1 MSSSSLNNPTPQPSS
16 ATVPCGS
23 PQGSSHPSSLI
34 SRPSPFGEPEGA
46 LGQPEG
52 ALGLP
57 EGAPLFPREFED
69 YTRRLF
75 GDGRWERYLSSFGEE
90 PPVSVRYNP
99 LKQHLLSEGDDDLR
113 VSSPVPWCRNAYYLS
128 ERPDFTLDPLFHAG
142 LYYVQEA
149 SSMFLDEVLRQLLS
163 LPHPSSATVPCG
175 SPQGSPHPSSL
186 GSRPSPLGEPEGAL
200 GKPEGAVLDLCAAPG
215 GKSTLLRAAL
225 PEDTTL
231 YSNEVNRKRANIL
244 YENILKQGYPNVV
257 VTSCSSEDYGRSGED
272 FDIILTDVPCSGE
285 GMFRKDPETIG
296 EWSLSNVMKCSQ
308 LQREIVA
315 DVWPR
320 LKAGGLLIYSTCT
333 FNLHENEENVLWIL
347 RTLGGELL
355 PVEVKPE
362 WNITPS
368 LLPELEGPVYR
379 FIPGITRGEGLFMA
393 VIRKAGSD
401 NDSVNENDNRNEIRN
416 ARLRKS
422 SFQLSRAVMHPDILY
437 PSPSALGTNDKAS
450 AASKSAASKSAAP
463 TSADAPMV
471 PLTRMQAL
479 QYLHREALVL
489 PPDTPRGIVIVTY
502 RGLPLGYAKNIGSR
516 ANNLYPQEWRIR
528 KDIKVKSEE

>member
-1 MSSSSLNNPTPQPSS
+1 MSSSSLNNHSTQPSS

-23 PQGSSHPSSLI
+23 PQGSSHPSSLG
-34 SRPSPFGEPEGA
+34 SRPSPLGEPEGV
-46 LGQPEG
+46 LGK
-52 ALGLP
+52 P
-57 EGAPLFPREFED
+57 EGAPLFPREFEE

-149 SSMFLDEVLRQLLS
+149 SSMFLDEVLRQLIP

-175 SPQGSPHPSSL
+175 SPQGSPHPSSATVPC
-186 GSRPSPLGEPEGAL
+186 GSPQGARGL
-200 GKPEGAVLDLCAAPG
+200 VLDLCAAPG

-225 PEDTTL
+225 PEDATL

-393 VIRKAGSD
+393 VIRKAGCD

-437 PSPSALGTNDKAS
+437 PSPSAQVTNDKAPV
-450 AASKSAASKSAAP
+450 ASKSAASKSAAP
-463 TSADAPMV
+463 TSADAPTV

-528 KDIKVKSEE
+528 KQI

>member
-1 MSSSSLNNPTPQPSS
+1 MSSSSLNNP

-23 PQGSSHPSSLI
+23 PQGSSHPSSLG
-34 SRPSPFGEPEGA
+34 SRPSPLGKPEGA
-46 LGQPEG
+46 LGKPEG
-52 ALGLP
+52 ASP
-57 EGAPLFPREFED
+57 SFPREFEE

-90 PPVSVRYNP
+90 LPVSVRYNP

-149 SSMFLDEVLRQLLS
+149 SSMFLDEVLRQLIP

-175 SPQGSPHPSSL
+175 SPQGSPHPSSATVPC
-186 GSRPSPLGEPEGAL
+186 GSPEGARGL
-200 GKPEGAVLDLCAAPG
+200 VLDLCAAPG

-257 VTSCSSEDYGRSGED
+257 VTSCSSEDYGKSGEN

-401 NDSVNENDNRNEIRN
+401 NDSVNENDNCNEIRN

-422 SFQLSRAVMHPDILY
+422 SFQLTRAVMHPDILY
-437 PSPSALGTNDKAS
+437 PSPSAQGTNDKA
-450 AASKSAASKSAAP
+450 P
-463 TSADAPMV
+463 ADAPTV

-528 KDIKVKSEE
+528 KQIYNH

>member
-1 MSSSSLNNPTPQPSS
+1 MSSSSLNNPTTQPSS
-16 ATVPCGS
+16 ATVTCGS
-23 PQGSSHPSSLI
+23 PQGSPQPSSLG
-34 SRPSPFGEPEGA
+34 SRPSPLGELEGALGKPEGA
-46 LGQPEG
+46 LGK
-52 ALGLP
+52 L
-57 EGAPLFPREFED
+57 EGAPLFPREFEE

-149 SSMFLDEVLRQLLS
+149 SSMFLDEVLRQLIP

-175 SPQGSPHPSSL
+175 SPQGARGL
-186 GSRPSPLGEPEGAL
+186 
-200 GKPEGAVLDLCAAPG
+200 VLDLCAAPG

-225 PEDTTL
+225 PEDATL

-257 VTSCSSEDYGRSGED
+257 VTSCSSEDYGRSGEE

-437 PSPSALGTNDKAS
+437 PSPSAQGTKDKA
-450 AASKSAASKSAAP
+450 P
-463 TSADAPMV
+463 ADAPTV

>member
-1 MSSSSLNNPTPQPSS
+1 MSSSSLNNPTPQPS
-16 ATVPCGS
+16 A
-23 PQGSSHPSSLI
+23 LI
-34 SRPSPFGEPEGA
+34 SRPSPLRE
-46 LGQPEG
+46 
-52 ALGLP
+52 P
-57 EGAPLFPREFED
+57 EGAPLFPREFEE

-99 LKQHLLSEGDDDLR
+99 LKHHLLSEGDDDLR

-149 SSMFLDEVLRQLLS
+149 SSMFLDEVLRQLIP

-175 SPQGSPHPSSL
+175 SPQGARGL
-186 GSRPSPLGEPEGAL
+186 
-200 GKPEGAVLDLCAAPG
+200 VLDLCAAPG

-225 PEDTTL
+225 PEDATL

-257 VTSCSSEDYGRSGED
+257 VTSCSSEDYGRSGEN

-393 VIRKAGSD
+393 VIRKTGSD

-437 PSPSALGTNDKAS
+437 PSPSVQGTKDKA
-450 AASKSAASKSAAP
+450 P
-463 TSADAPMV
+463 ADAPTV

-528 KDIKVKSEE
+528 KQIFNNH

>member
-1 MSSSSLNNPTPQPSS
+1 MSSSSLNNPT
-16 ATVPCGS
+16 TLG
-23 PQGSSHPSSLI
+23 
-34 SRPSPFGEPEGA
+34 SRPSPLGEPEGA
-46 LGQPEG
+46 LGKPEG
-52 ALGLP
+52 V
-57 EGAPLFPREFED
+57 PLFPREFEE

-163 LPHPSSATVPCG
+163 PHVSPPWG
-175 SPQGSPHPSSL
+175 SWRGL
-186 GSRPSPLGEPEGAL
+186 
-200 GKPEGAVLDLCAAPG
+200 VLDLCAAPG

-225 PEDTTL
+225 PEDATL

-401 NDSVNENDNRNEIRN
+401 NDSVNENLNANLN
-416 ARLRKS
+416 ARSRKS

-437 PSPSALGTNDKAS
+437 PSPSAQGTKDKA
-450 AASKSAASKSAAP
+450 P
-463 TSADAPMV
+463 ADAPTV
-471 PLTRMQAL
+471 PLTRTQAL

-528 KDIKVKSEE
+528 KQI

>member
-1 MSSSSLNNPTPQPSS
+1 
-16 ATVPCGS
+16 
-23 PQGSSHPSSLI
+23 
-34 SRPSPFGEPEGA
+34 
-46 LGQPEG
+46 
-52 ALGLP
+52 
-57 EGAPLFPREFED
+57 
-69 YTRRLF
+69 
-75 GDGRWERYLSSFGEE
+75 
-90 PPVSVRYNP
+90 
-99 LKQHLLSEGDDDLR
+99 
-113 VSSPVPWCRNAYYLS
+113 
-128 ERPDFTLDPLFHAG
+128 
-142 LYYVQEA
+142 
-149 SSMFLDEVLRQLLS
+149 MFLDEVLRKLLS

-175 SPQGSPHPSSL
+175 SPQGS
-186 GSRPSPLGEPEGAL
+186 GARGL
-200 GKPEGAVLDLCAAPG
+200 VLDLCAAPG

-225 PEDTTL
+225 PEDATL

-401 NDSVNENDNRNEIRN
+401 NDSVNENDNRNDNRNEIRN

-437 PSPSALGTNDKAS
+437 PSPSVQGTKDKAS
-450 AASKSAASKSAAP
+450 ADAP
-463 TSADAPMV
+463 TV

-528 KDIKVKSEE
+528 KQIYNH

>member
-1 MSSSSLNNPTPQPSS
+1 MSSSSLNNHTTQ
-16 ATVPCGS
+16 
-23 PQGSSHPSSLI
+23 PSSLI
-34 SRPSPFGEPEGA
+34 SLPSPLGKPEGA

-52 ALGLP
+52 ALGKP
-57 EGAPLFPREFED
+57 EGASPSFPREFEE

-149 SSMFLDEVLRQLLS
+149 SSMFLDEVLCQLIP
-163 LPHPSSATVPCG
+163 LPHPSSVTVPCG

-186 GSRPSPLGEPEGAL
+186 GSRPSPLGEPEGAFSPPWGSRRGL
-200 GKPEGAVLDLCAAPG
+200 LVSRRGLVLDLCAAPG

-225 PEDTTL
+225 PEDVTL

-355 PVEVKPE
+355 PVETKPE

-437 PSPSALGTNDKAS
+437 PSPSAQGTKDKAS
-450 AASKSAASKSAAP
+450 AASKSGVSKSAAP
-463 TSADAPMV
+463 TSADAPTV

-528 KDIKVKSEE
+528 KQI

>member
-1 MSSSSLNNPTPQPSS
+1 MSSSSLNNHSTL
-16 ATVPCGS
+16 G
-23 PQGSSHPSSLI
+23 
-34 SRPSPFGEPEGA
+34 SRPSPLGEPEGA

-52 ALGLP
+52 ASP
-57 EGAPLFPREFED
+57 SFPREFEE

-149 SSMFLDEVLRQLLS
+149 SSMFLDEVLRQLIP

-175 SPQGSPHPSSL
+175 SPQGARGL
-186 GSRPSPLGEPEGAL
+186 
-200 GKPEGAVLDLCAAPG
+200 VLDLCAAPG

-225 PEDTTL
+225 PEDATL

-437 PSPSALGTNDKAS
+437 PSPSAQGTNDKAS
-450 AASKSAASKSAAP
+450 ADAP
-463 TSADAPMV
+463 TV

-528 KDIKVKSEE
+528 KDIK